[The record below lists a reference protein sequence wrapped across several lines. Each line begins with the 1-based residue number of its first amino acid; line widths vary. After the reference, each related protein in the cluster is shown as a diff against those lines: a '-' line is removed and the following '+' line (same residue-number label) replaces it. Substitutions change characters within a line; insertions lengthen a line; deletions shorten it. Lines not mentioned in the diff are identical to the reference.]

1 MFSFQFMSLLSI
13 PIPWNPEVKQ
23 CPHTDSLR
31 QRAKG
36 LQQSANMAPWWPRIC
51 EWAVLTQPWC
61 WAVLRIECMLRERSK
76 GYRCG
81 FAFWQY
87 CFVFVLVVVEQRF
100 VLLPTFGL
108 VLFQLRKPSLIAI
121 FHLILKW
128 PLFASEAIVYSPF
141 LDSAT
146 SCRWPWTLQWSFLTS
161 VLFHS

>member
-1 MFSFQFMSLLSI
+1 MLSFQFMFLLSI

-23 CPHTDSLR
+23 CHHTDSLR

-36 LQQSANMAPWWPRIC
+36 LQQSPNMAPWWPRIC
-51 EWAVLTQPWC
+51 EWAILTQPWC

-76 GYRCG
+76 GYQCG

-121 FHLILKW
+121 FHLILKSW
-128 PLFASEAIVYSPF
+128 HKKHIKIMWFFFFFLLFPKTRVNKSFSSF
-141 LDSAT
+141 
-146 SCRWPWTLQWSFLTS
+146 CRC
-161 VLFHS
+161 